1 MYVSLFF
8 FEDYRKIIVN
18 IKQEKPKISIEK
30 LYWRVRH
37 VSVGIPQQLDLS
49 KILDKNIEILFPFRS
64 WELVEYPFL
73 TETSRHTWPVKTT
86 TKLETPRHIIV
97 ALQTDIKKKIT
108 SNMSNL
114 KKNVKID
121 TDGKWV
127 Y

>member
-8 FEDYRKIIVN
+8 IEDYRKIIVN

-73 TETSRHTWPVKTT
+73 TETSRHT
-86 TKLETPRHIIV
+86 
-97 ALQTDIKKKIT
+97 
-108 SNMSNL
+108 
-114 KKNVKID
+114 
-121 TDGKWV
+121 
-127 Y
+127 